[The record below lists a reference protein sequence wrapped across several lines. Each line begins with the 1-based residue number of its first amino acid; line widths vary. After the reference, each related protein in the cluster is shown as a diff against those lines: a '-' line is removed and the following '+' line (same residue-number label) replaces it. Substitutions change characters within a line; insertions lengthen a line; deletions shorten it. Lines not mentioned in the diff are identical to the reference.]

1 MASAKMDLVRSLY
14 AAWGRGDFSSVEW
27 AHPEIEF
34 VIADGP
40 SPGSWA
46 GLAGMADGWRDFL
59 IGWEDFRGKAEEY
72 RELDGERVFVLTYF
86 SARGEKSG
94 LEVGQIWTK
103 GAHLFHVRDGKVTRL
118 VQYLDRE
125 RALADLGL
133 SPHGR
138 SASS

>member
-40 SPGSWA
+40 SPGSWT

-59 IGWEDFRGKAEEY
+59 IGWEDFRGNAEEY
-72 RELDGERVFVLTYF
+72 RELDGERVFVLTHF

-125 RALADLGL
+125 HALADLGL
-133 SPHGR
+133 PPEAGSPR
-138 SASS
+138 S